1 MHHTVTH
8 RPRLPAHAHIPPSHI
23 LSMNFALSQ
32 VLVTLRA
39 LTYLAFVNIFPIQ
52 ALQYVLMNVP
62 FYVTG
67 DVL

>member
-1 MHHTVTH
+1 
-8 RPRLPAHAHIPPSHI
+8 
-23 LSMNFALSQ
+23 MNFALSQ

-62 FYVTG
+62 FYVTE